1 MRHNKFKVGQSVLP
15 AHPRR
20 ADPDTYVIVQVL
32 PETSHEPQYRIKGS
46 SSGVECVVCE
56 RQIKGIRGRSS
67 HLRASLPRF
76 ESERM
81 AHVVWC

>member
-1 MRHNKFKVGQSVLP
+1 MRHKFQVGQTALP

-32 PETSHEPQYRIKGS
+32 PETSHEPQYRIKGAS
-46 SSGVECVVCE
+46 SAVECVVRE
-56 RQIKGIRGRSS
+56 TQFKAIRAKPSRF
-67 HLRASLPRF
+67 RASLPWHER
-76 ESERM
+76 ERM

>member
-1 MRHNKFKVGQSVLP
+1 MKHRFKVGQSVLP

-20 ADPDTYVIVQVL
+20 ADPDTYLIVQVL
-32 PETSHEPQYRIKGS
+32 PETSHEPQYLIKGA
-46 SSGVECVVCE
+46 SSGVECVVRE
-56 RQIKGIRGRSS
+56 TQIKGIRGRPI

>member
-1 MRHNKFKVGQSVLP
+1 MKHKFEVGQSVLP

-32 PETSHEPQYRIKGS
+32 PETSHEPQYRIKGA
-46 SSGVECVVCE
+46 SSGVECVVRE
-56 RQIKGIRGRSS
+56 TQIRGIRRRPNDV
-67 HLRASLPRF
+67 RASLPRF

-81 AHVVWC
+81 AHLVWC